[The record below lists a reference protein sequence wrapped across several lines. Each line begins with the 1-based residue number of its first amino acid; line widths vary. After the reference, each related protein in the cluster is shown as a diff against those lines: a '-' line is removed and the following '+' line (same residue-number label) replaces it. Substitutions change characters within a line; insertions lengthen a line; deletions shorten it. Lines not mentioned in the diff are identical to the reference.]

1 MHQARRTLIVGTAGR
16 DFHVFNTLYRTD
28 PHHDVVGFTAADT
41 PDGGGGRY
49 PDCLSGPL
57 YPDGIPILPE
67 RHLETLIAE
76 LAVDDVVFAYSE
88 LGTAEVVRLAAR
100 VLAAGADFQL
110 VSPVRSMLPTTRP
123 VIAVTAARSG
133 AGKSPTV
140 RYLIE
145 LLASWGLRVAVI
157 RHPVRAQSFAED
169 REHAFAGVGDARVD
183 SCAEPTREPHG
194 SVTGVW
200 MLSGLDYQRILTAA
214 EDSADVILWDG
225 VGNDLPF
232 LEPTLHIALTDP
244 LRAGEEADYFPGEVG
259 LRLADVVIITKCESA
274 GIEAIERCESGIYSI
289 NPKATVLTADS
300 PVLVDGG
307 ERVAG
312 RTVVVV
318 EEAHTLSLGTMKPG
332 AGLAA
337 AHQLRVSAI
346 ISPLPQAVGALV
358 ELYRLHPEA
367 QSVLPTPG
375 FGPSDLADLK
385 ATLEATPSEGIIDAT
400 RVDLAALLRL
410 DRPVARAAFALSP
423 HDPDQ
428 LARLVRAAV
437 GLTG

>member
-1 MHQARRTLIVGTAGR
+1 MHQPRRTLIVGTAGR

-28 PHHDVVGFTAADT
+28 PYRVVLGFTAADT
-41 PDGGGGRY
+41 PDSSAGRY
-49 PDCLSGPL
+49 PGCLSGPL

-67 RHLETLIAE
+67 RQLEHLIAE
-76 LAVDDVVFAYSE
+76 LGIEDVVFAYSE
-88 LGTAEVVRLAAR
+88 LGNAEVVRLAAR

-110 VSPVRSMLPTTRP
+110 LSPVRSMLPTTKP
-123 VIAVTAARSG
+123 VIAVTAARAG

-145 LLASWGLRVAVI
+145 LLASWGLRIAVI
-157 RHPVRAQSFAED
+157 RHPVQARSFAED
-169 REHAFAGVGDARVD
+169 HEHAFALVGEALVD
-183 SCAEPTREPHG
+183 SCAQPTLEPHA
-194 SVTGVW
+194 SVPGVW
-200 MLSGLDYQRILTAA
+200 MFSGLDYARILAAA
-214 EDSADVILWDG
+214 EERADVILWDG

-232 LEPTLHIALTDP
+232 LQPKLHIALTDP

-259 LRLADVVIITKCESA
+259 LRLADIVIITKCESA
-274 GIEAIERCESGIYSI
+274 GIEQIERCESGIYAI
-289 NPKATVLTADS
+289 NPDASVLTADS
-300 PVLVDGG
+300 PVLVEGG
-307 ERVAG
+307 ESVAG

-318 EEAHTLSLGTMKPG
+318 EEAHTLSLGAMKPG

-337 AHQLRVSAI
+337 AHRLGVSAI

-367 QSVLPTPG
+367 RSVLPTPG

-385 ATLEATPSEGIIDAT
+385 ATLEATPSEGVIDAT
-400 RVDLAALLRL
+400 RIDLAAVLDL

-437 GLTG
+437 GPTG

>member
-1 MHQARRTLIVGTAGR
+1 MHQPRRTLIVGTAGR

-28 PHHDVVGFTAADT
+28 PHELVLGFTAADT
-41 PDGGGGRY
+41 PETEGSY
-49 PDCLSGPL
+49 PSFLAGAL

-67 RHLETLIAE
+67 SQLEQL
-76 LAVDDVVFAYSE
+76 VDSLGIDEVVFAYSE
-88 LGTAEVVRLAAR
+88 LGCSQVVRLAAR
-100 VLAAGADFQL
+100 ALAAGADFRL
-110 VSPVRSMLPTTRP
+110 VSPLRSMLPSTTP
-123 VIAVTAARSG
+123 VIAVTAASSG
-133 AGKSPTV
+133 AGKTPTV
-140 RYLIE
+140 AYLAE
-145 LLASWGLRVAVI
+145 LLVSWDLRVAVI
-157 RHPVRAQSFAED
+157 RQPARPQGFSRPVREQ
-169 REHAFAGVGDARVD
+169 DA
-183 SCAEPTREPHG
+183 SLP
-194 SVTGVW
+194 GVW
-200 MLSGLDYQRILTAA
+200 TYSGLDYAEILAAA
-214 EDSADVILWDG
+214 EAEADVILWDG

-232 LEPTLHIALTDP
+232 LEPKLHIALTDP

-274 GIEAIERCESGIYSI
+274 GIEQIEKCESGIYAI
-289 NPKATVLTADS
+289 NPAATVLTADS

-307 ERVAG
+307 ERVSG

-318 EEAHTLSLGTMKPG
+318 EEAHTLSLGAMKPG

-337 AHQLRVSAI
+337 ARLLGVSAI
-346 ISPLPQAVGALV
+346 ISPLPQAVGSLV

-375 FGPSDLADLK
+375 FAPSDLADLK
-385 ATLEATPSEGIIDAT
+385 ATLEATGSEAIINAT
-400 RVDLAALLRL
+400 RIDLAAVLGL

-437 GLTG
+437 GLPG